1 MIINQTYISQ
11 SDIHGYGVFVT
22 EDIKTG
28 DIIIQH
34 PCVPIQSRRPI
45 PPELATYLFGD
56 EKSIVAVFGN
66 ASYINSSKEPNV
78 KHRIDLEKNTIFII
92 AIKDILQNQE
102 ITLNYSIK

>member
-1 MIINQTYISQ
+1 MIINQTYISH

-66 ASYINSSKEPNV
+66 ASYINSSKTPNV
-78 KHRIDLEKNTIFII
+78 RHELDFKSNVITVTAIQDI
-92 AIKDILQNQE
+92 AVNEE
-102 ITLNYSIK
+102 ITLNYM

>member
-1 MIINQTYISQ
+1 MIINQTYISH

-56 EKSIVAVFGN
+56 VKSIVAVFGN
-66 ASYINSSKEPNV
+66 ASYINSSKTPNV
-78 KHRIDLEKNTIFII
+78 RHELDFKSNVITVTAIQDI
-92 AIKDILQNQE
+92 AENEE
-102 ITLNYSIK
+102 ITLNYM

>member
-1 MIINQTYISQ
+1 VIINQTYISH

-45 PPELATYLFGD
+45 PPEIATHMFGT
-56 EKSIVAVFGN
+56 SAGIAAVFGN
-66 ASYINSSKEPNV
+66 ASYINSSKTPNV
-78 KHRIDLEKNTIFII
+78 RHELDFKSNVITVTAIQDI
-92 AIKDILQNQE
+92 AENEE
-102 ITLNYSIK
+102 ITLNYM